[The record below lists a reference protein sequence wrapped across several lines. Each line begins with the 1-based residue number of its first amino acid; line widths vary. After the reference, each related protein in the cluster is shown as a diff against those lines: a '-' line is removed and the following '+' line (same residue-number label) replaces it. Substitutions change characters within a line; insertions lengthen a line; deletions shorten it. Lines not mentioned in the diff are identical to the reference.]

1 MSGKARFTPNKW
13 PVKEVTASATY
24 SNTCIHAPVT
34 AYLPISRIIL
44 SILYGFKLGWLGYK
58 DSLISKSYKVFL
70 QSPKEDKDLRSINVK
85 IR

>member
-44 SILYGFKLGWLGYK
+44 SILYSFYSGWLSYKNSLTSKNYKAILQSSKEGK
-58 DSLISKSYKVFL
+58 DS
-70 QSPKEDKDLRSINVK
+70 RSINVK
-85 IR
+85 VR